1 MLPLKLQN
9 SSKQYETPFYNCHQY
24 EAEFIGFSKTYFVVN
39 FRRTA
44 AVICLNSNNEVL
56 LTRQYRFLINRIS
69 LEIAG
74 GGIGEDEDFAV
85 GAARE
90 LLEETGFEANELI
103 PLCKFRPGL
112 DNVDNPTEIFLCRS
126 FIKKFDISPNP
137 SEILGIEWVHIDTCL
152 ELISSYEIQDGTSV
166 MGIALA
172 KAYLAKVT
180 EL

>member
-1 MLPLKLQN
+1 MLPTIIN
-9 SSKQYETPFYNCHQY
+9 SPKNCIETPFYASY
-24 EAEFIGFSKTYFVVN
+24 ECVAQFLGFSKTYFVVN

-74 GGIGEDEDFAV
+74 GGIGEGEDFAV

-137 SEILGIEWVHIDTCL
+137 SEILGIEWVHIDKCL

-172 KAYLAKVT
+172 KAFLTKGT
-180 EL
+180 GL